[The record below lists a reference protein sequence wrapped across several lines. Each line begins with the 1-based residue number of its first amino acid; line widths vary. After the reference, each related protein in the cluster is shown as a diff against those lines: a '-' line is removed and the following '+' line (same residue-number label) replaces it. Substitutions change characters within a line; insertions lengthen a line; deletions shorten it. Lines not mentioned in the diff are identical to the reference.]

1 MLVSGRFLL
10 VLVCFGC
17 LLAASRT
24 LAQSGLPI
32 STSDSNVGYIDSA
45 VPMTQFRLRYDSAF
59 DNPTPDRVQFFYSE
73 DGPGGLGNETRVDY
87 QDVRAYFEYAPTS
100 RLSGFVEIPFRFLNP
115 EVNANTAGLGD
126 IEAGFKYAI
135 KAYPD
140 DYISALLRVYTP
152 TGDAVQRGLGTG
164 TVRLEP
170 GVLFYRRLTDRLVT
184 EGEFKAWI
192 PTANNRVRSGPST
205 GELFS
210 GTVLRYG
217 LGAGYDLWQGC
228 GDCCCNECCPPT
240 SRLTGVAEFVGWTIL
255 DGYSNFPNAADP
267 VDVSGNTIVNGK
279 FGVRY
284 TTGDKSLYVGYGRA
298 LTGPVWYNDIL
309 RAEFRITF

>member
-1 MLVSGRFLL
+1 MRVSGRFPCMLAFACCLFAAARL
-10 VLVCFGC
+10 V
-17 LLAASRT
+17 
-24 LAQSGLPI
+24 AQDALPI

-45 VPMTQFRLRYDSAF
+45 VPMTQIRFRYDSAY

-73 DGPGGLGNETRVDY
+73 DGPGGLDNETRVDY
-87 QDVRAYFEYAPTS
+87 QDFRMYFEYAPTC
-100 RLSGFVEIPFRFLNP
+100 RLSAFVEVPVRFLNP
-115 EVNANTAGLGD
+115 ELNPNTAGLSD

-135 KAYPD
+135 KACPD
-140 DYISALLRVYTP
+140 DYISAQLRVYTP

-164 TVRLEP
+164 TVRIEP

-192 PTANNRVRSGPST
+192 PTANNTVRGGPFD

-210 GTVLRYG
+210 ATVLRYG
-217 LGAGYDLWQGC
+217 IGAGYDLWQGYC
-228 GDCCCNECCPPT
+228 CDDCCTPT
-240 SRLTGVAEFVGWTIL
+240 SRLTGVAEFVGWTML
-255 DGYSNFPNAADP
+255 DGFSNFPNTPNALP
-267 VDVSGNTIVNGK
+267 VGGDTIVNGK
-279 FGVRY
+279 FGARY
-284 TTGDKSLYVGYGRA
+284 TTGNKSLYVGYGRA